1 MSSIYNRYMKR
12 VRCVYDIFISYR
24 GFLCNCFS
32 CFINARISATSLLY
46 PQCIYMIYI
55 IFTLSL
61 TLRLDSDIFMG
72 GGVEES
78 HQWSAIFEKC
88 DWVVMVMVVVM
99 GVMMPLVK
107 NKGKGKSFCIFVYFS
122 HPLLLPKVNVEKLP
136 NPDLSEHT

>member
-1 MSSIYNRYMKR
+1 MKR

-24 GFLCNCFS
+24 GFICNCFS
-32 CFINARISATSLLY
+32 CFINARISSTCLLY
-46 PQCIYMIYI
+46 PPCIYMHIYI

-61 TLRLDSDIFMG
+61 TLRLDDIFMG

-78 HQWSAIFEKC
+78 HQRSAIFEKC

-107 NKGKGKSFCIFVYFS
+107 NKGKGKPFYIFVYFS
-122 HPLLLPKVNVEKLP
+122 HPLLLPKVKVEKLP
-136 NPDLSEHT
+136 NPDLSEQT